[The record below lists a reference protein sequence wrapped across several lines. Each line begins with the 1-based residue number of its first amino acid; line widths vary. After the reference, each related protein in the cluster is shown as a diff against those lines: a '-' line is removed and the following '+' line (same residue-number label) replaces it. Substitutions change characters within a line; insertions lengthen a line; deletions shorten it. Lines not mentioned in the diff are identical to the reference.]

1 MKKEKLMARSGA
13 MCKWDGGVLAW
24 TRGAC
29 AQPIQPD
36 LRRASRPPHPEP
48 SPAPTWPPLFNHAH
62 KERREGMPK
71 PKAVP

>member
-1 MKKEKLMARSGA
+1 M
-13 MCKWDGGVLAW
+13 VAW